1 MIAGLAGGG
10 RAVRWAGFIAAP
22 SGPAAAAGASGA
34 ATRPPEAGAEL
45 AAPDR
50 PGLPEQ
56 PTRSSPAPA
65 MSAALAARRPGP
77 GRRRF
82 AGAEENKRGGPDMPI
97 GRPGRAPGSIRAGHE
112 LASV

>member
-10 RAVRWAGFIAAP
+10 RAVRWACFIAA
-22 SGPAAAAGASGA
+22 SWGPGAAAGASG

-77 GRRRF
+77 GRRRS

-97 GRPGRAPGSIRAGHE
+97 GRPGRARGSIRAGHE
-112 LASV
+112 LA